1 MNPRTYT
8 QTEIARAFGMR
19 QQTIQDYERR
29 ALRKLREA
37 LVIDP
42 RSIEAVD
49 RDIDRRIGQWRAR

>member
-37 LVIDP
+37 LGIDP

-49 RDIDRRIGQWRAR
+49 RDIEANRRKWVSQ